1 MGQLVNPECN
11 FCNNNLAF
19 QMYLKESVKHSQ
31 AKVARDIEQKL
42 LRENQRNKHQLQE
55 AALKIE

>member
-1 MGQLVNPECN
+1 
-11 FCNNNLAF
+11 
-19 QMYLKESVKHSQ
+19 MYLKESVKHSQ